1 MLPQLLLIFIRANLN
16 AGAAHSHAAVRR
28 RYRIYV
34 VEGNR
39 GTRS

>member
-1 MLPQLLLIFIRANLN
+1 MLPQLLLIFIPANLN
-16 AGAAHSHAAVRR
+16 AGAARSHAAARWG
-28 RYRIYV
+28 YRIYV